1 MITLPERLKLKSEV
15 YRKLLDQFEFD
26 MRVASPGIIQSFN
39 ATSQTVTVKVALR
52 EKINL
57 NGNLAWE
64 EIPVLVDVP
73 VFMPRA
79 GNYVLTMPVTAGD
92 ECLVIFGDACM
103 DAWWQ
108 SGGIQNQ
115 IDRRRHDLSD
125 GFALLGVWSQPKKIS
140 GYSTS
145 TTQLRNL
152 SGDTYAEIDG
162 TTVNVIAASEVNVSA
177 PTVNVDGS
185 GEVNVTSPSV
195 NIGNSAVVIGSN
207 TTIDSRIFLQHEHNG
222 VEPGNGTTGGVV

>member
-57 NGNLAWE
+57 NGNLTWE

-222 VEPGNGTTGGVV
+222 VEPGNGTTAGVV